1 MGTNFALNI
10 ISVVNDSI
18 FGIIQNYGS
27 DIVKYMYRVYI
38 YMYIYYCYIQYMSKK
53 SDIKS
58 AWTMMINCTNTKCV
72 TL

>member
-38 YMYIYYCYIQYMSKK
+38 YRVYILLLYTVYVQKNLILK
-53 SDIKS
+53 
-58 AWTMMINCTNTKCV
+58 V
-72 TL
+72 HGP